1 MSLLTQ
7 YPLWL
12 AIFAVLLGVGYA
24 LFLYFRNDNVAFE
37 KRSRIIMASLRGVAM
52 ALLAFLLLAPMLKM
66 IRKQTDKPVII
77 FAIDNSESI
86 AAGKDAKWY
95 TSEYP
100 KQLRKILD
108 DLRKQYDV
116 DAYLVGDENVD
127 LSMSDNEDRKIDFSD
142 KSTNLS
148 ALFDDI
154 SLLYANRNVGAV
166 VMLSDGIYNSGSNPF
181 YAAQKTD
188 FPVYTVGLGSDEQ
201 ATDLFIADIVH
212 NKEVLKGNRAPVE
225 VKVQAGKLAGK
236 TAQLT
241 VSDDKGEVFSKTLQI
256 SGNQYFETVSFL
268 VDAGQTGLKKFKVD
282 LDELDGEVTHKNNHA
297 QFFIRVIE
305 SKDKVAIVYDA
316 PHPDV
321 AAIRSALELSD
332 NYDVVVKSVD
342 EFKDDPSGFGLI
354 VLHQLPSHKHPAS
367 ALLSQIRKSG
377 VSSLYVIGTQT
388 DLNAFNVLNTALQV
402 TQSKSMTNH
411 ATAAYNN
418 NFMLFSFSEEA
429 QQLLPT
435 LPPLQA
441 PFGTYKAAV
450 SANTF
455 MTQRISGVETK
466 YPLFL
471 FNDVNG
477 AKTGVISGTGLWSW
491 KVYDYVNTQNHDAFN
506 EIANKTAL
514 FLVAKNDKSPFRV
527 RHNAVF
533 AENAPVEFSAE
544 LHNESGEL
552 LNTPDVKLTIKGSG
566 DTTYDAQF
574 SKQNNAYYLNMG
586 ELPVGTYTWT
596 AKTQLG
602 TKSYEKSGS
611 FSVQEIFVETANLV
625 ANHDLL
631 RSIAQTSGGK
641 YFDRSEMEKVVK
653 EIKAND
659 NIKPVASYQKKYSM
673 LLNSPWYLAAI
684 VLLLG
689 IEWFLRKWHGGY

>member
-37 KRSRIIMASLRGVAM
+37 KRSRIVMASLRGLAM
-52 ALLAFLLLAPMLKM
+52 TLLAFLLLAPMLKM

-77 FAIDNSESI
+77 FSIDNSESVKS
-86 AAGKDAKWY
+86 GKDADFY
-95 TSEYP
+95 TAEYP
-100 KQLRKILD
+100 KQLKKIIDELAKD
-108 DLRKQYDV
+108 YDV
-116 DAYLVGDENVD
+116 DAYLVGDENKSAD
-127 LSMSDNEDRKIDFSD
+127 KTNAAPDFSD

-166 VMLSDGIYNSGSNPF
+166 VMLTDGIYNSGANPF
-181 YAAQKTD
+181 YAAQKTN

-201 ATDLFIADIVH
+201 ATDLLIADIVH

-225 VKVQAGKLAGK
+225 VKIQAGKLAGK
-236 TAQLT
+236 TAKLT
-241 VSDDKGEVFSKTLQI
+241 VSGDKGEVFSKTLQI

-268 VDAGQTGLKKFKVD
+268 VDAEQPGLKKFRVD

-297 QFFIRVIE
+297 QFIIRVIE
-305 SKDKVAIVYDA
+305 SKDKIAIVYDA

-321 AAIRSALELSD
+321 AAIRSALELSE
-332 NYDVVVKSVD
+332 NYDVVVKSVE
-342 EFKDDPSGFGLI
+342 EFKDNPSDFGLVI
-354 VLHQLPSHKHPAS
+354 LHQLPSSKHPAS
-367 ALLSQIRKSG
+367 SLLSQIRKSG
-377 VSSLYVIGTQT
+377 VSSLYIIGTQT
-388 DLNAFNVLNTALQV
+388 DLNAFNGLNTGLQI
-402 TQSKSMTNH
+402 TQSKNMTNN
-411 ATAAYNN
+411 ATAAYNS

-435 LPPLQA
+435 LPPLQS

-450 SANTF
+450 SANLF
-455 MTQRISGVETK
+455 MKQRISGVETN

-506 EIANKTAL
+506 EIVNKTAL
-514 FLVAKNDKSPFRV
+514 FLVAKNDRSPFRV

-544 LHNESGEL
+544 LYNESGEL
-552 LNTPDVKLTIKGSG
+552 LNTPDVKLTVKGSG

-602 TKSYEKSGS
+602 NKSYEKSGS

-631 RSIAQTSGGK
+631 RSIAQTSNGK

>member
-24 LFLYFRNDNVAFE
+24 LFLYFRNENVVFE
-37 KRSRIIMASLRGVAM
+37 KKSRIVMASLRGVAM
-52 ALLAFLLLAPMLKM
+52 TLVAFLLLAPMLKM
-66 IRKQTDKPVII
+66 IRKEIDKPVII
-77 FAIDNSESI
+77 LAIDNSESVKM
-86 AAGKDAKWY
+86 GKDSAY
-95 TSEYP
+95 YLSDYQ
-100 KQLRKILD
+100 KQVQQLANELGKHYEVTACL
-108 DLRKQYDV
+108 L
-116 DAYLVGDENVD
+116 GDENNYVD
-127 LSMSDNEDRKIDFSD
+127 YQEIKADFSD

-154 SLLYANRNVGAV
+154 NLLYANRNVGAV
-166 VMLSDGIYNSGSNPF
+166 VMLTDGIYNIGSNPY
-181 YAAQKTD
+181 YAAQKVD

-201 ATDLFIADIVH
+201 AKDLFIADIIH

-225 VKVQAGKLAGK
+225 VKIRAGKLSGK
-236 TAQLT
+236 SAKLT
-241 VSDDKGEVFSKTLQI
+241 VSDEKGEVFSRVLQI
-256 SGNQYFETVSFL
+256 SGNQFFETVSFL
-268 VDAGQTGLKKFKVD
+268 VDADKTGLLKYKID
-282 LDELDGEVTHKNNHA
+282 LDELDGEVTYKNNHA

-305 SKDKVAIVYDA
+305 SKDKIAIVYDA

-332 NYDVVVKSVD
+332 NYDVTVVPIQ
-342 EFKDDPSGFGLI
+342 EFKDKPSDYGLI
-354 VLHQLPSHKHPAS
+354 ILHQLPSKKNPAS
-367 ALLSQIRKSG
+367 SLLSQIRQSG
-377 VSSLYVIGTQT
+377 VSSLYIIGTQT
-388 DLNAFNVLNTALQV
+388 DLNAFNGLNTGLQI
-402 TQSKSMTNH
+402 TQSKNMTNN
-411 ATAAYNN
+411 ATAAYNS
-418 NFMLFSFSEEA
+418 NFMLFSFSEET
-429 QQLLPT
+429 QDLLPT
-435 LPPLQA
+435 LPPLQT

-450 SANTF
+450 SSNLF
-455 MTQRISGVETK
+455 MTQKISGVETK

-477 AKTGVISGTGLWSW
+477 AKIGVISGTGLWSW
-491 KVYDYVNTQNHDAFN
+491 KVYDFVNTQNHDAFN
-506 EIANKTAL
+506 EIVNKTAL

-544 LHNESGEL
+544 LYNESHEL
-552 LNTPDVKLTIKGSG
+552 VNTPDVKLTIKGSG

-586 ELPVGTYTWT
+586 ELPVGTYTWI

-602 TKSYEKSGS
+602 NKSYEKSGT

-625 ANHDLL
+625 ADFDLL
-631 RSIAQTSGGK
+631 KSIAKTTDGK
-641 YFDRSEMEKVVK
+641 FFARNEIENVAK

-659 NIKPVASYQKKYSM
+659 NIKPIASYHKKYSM

>member
-37 KRSRIIMASLRGVAM
+37 KRSRIVMASLRGLAM
-52 ALLAFLLLAPMLKM
+52 TLLAFLLLAPMLKM

-77 FAIDNSESI
+77 FSIDNSESI
-86 AAGKDAKWY
+86 KSGKDADFY
-95 TSEYP
+95 TAEYP
-100 KQLRKILD
+100 KQLQKIIDELAKD
-108 DLRKQYDV
+108 YDV
-116 DAYLVGDENVD
+116 DAYLVGDENKSAD
-127 LSMSDNEDRKIDFSD
+127 KTNAAPDFSD

-166 VMLSDGIYNSGSNPF
+166 VMLTDGIYNSGANPF
-181 YAAQKTD
+181 YAAQKTN

-201 ATDLFIADIVH
+201 ATDLLIADIVH

-225 VKVQAGKLAGK
+225 VKIQAGKLACK
-236 TAQLT
+236 TAKLT
-241 VSDDKGEVFSKTLQI
+241 VSGDKGEVFSKTLQI

-268 VDAGQTGLKKFKVD
+268 VDAEQPGLKKFRVD

-297 QFFIRVIE
+297 QFIIRVIE
-305 SKDKVAIVYDA
+305 SKDKIAIVYDA

-321 AAIRSALELSD
+321 AAIRSALELSE

-342 EFKDDPSGFGLI
+342 EFKDNPSDFGLVI
-354 VLHQLPSHKHPAS
+354 LHQLPSSKHPAS
-367 ALLSQIRKSG
+367 SLLSQIRKSG
-377 VSSLYVIGTQT
+377 VSSLYIIGTQT
-388 DLNAFNVLNTALQV
+388 DLNAFNGLNTGLQI
-402 TQSKSMTNH
+402 TQSKNMTNN
-411 ATAAYNN
+411 ATAAYNS

-435 LPPLQA
+435 LPPLQS

-450 SANTF
+450 SANLF
-455 MTQRISGVETK
+455 MKQRISGVETN

-506 EIANKTAL
+506 EIVNKTAL
-514 FLVAKNDKSPFRV
+514 FLVAKNDRSPFRV

-544 LHNESGEL
+544 LYNESGEL
-552 LNTPDVKLTIKGSG
+552 LNTPDVKLTVKGSG

-602 TKSYEKSGS
+602 NKSYEKSGS

-631 RSIAQTSGGK
+631 RSIAQTSNGK
-641 YFDRSEMEKVVK
+641 YFDRGEMEKVVK

>member
-7 YPLWL
+7 YPFWL
-12 AIFAVLLGVGYA
+12 AVFAVLLGVGYA
-24 LFLYFRNDNVAFE
+24 LFLYHKNENVVFE
-37 KRSRIIMASLRGVAM
+37 KRSRIVMASLRGVAM

-77 FAIDNSESI
+77 FSIDNSESI
-86 AAGKDAKWY
+86 ASGKDAAYY
-95 TSEYP
+95 TRDYP
-100 KQLRKILD
+100 RQLQKVVN
-108 DLRKQYDV
+108 DLAKQYDV
-116 DAYLVGDENVD
+116 DAYLVGDENKLV
-127 LSMSDNEDRKIDFSD
+127 DNENVGVDFSD

-154 SLLYANRNVGAV
+154 NLLYSSRNVGAV
-166 VMLSDGIYNSGSNPF
+166 VMLTDGIYNIGSNPY
-181 YAAQKTD
+181 YAAQKAN

-225 VKVQAGKLAGK
+225 VKVQAGKLSGK
-236 TAQLT
+236 TAKLT
-241 VSDDKGEVFSKTLQI
+241 VSDDHGEVFSKTLQI

-268 VDAGQTGLKKFKVD
+268 VDAEKPGLKRFKVD
-282 LDELDGEVTHKNNHA
+282 LDELDGEITHKNNHA

-305 SKDKVAIVYDA
+305 SKDKIAVVYEA

-332 NYDVVVKSVD
+332 NYDVTVASVE
-342 EFKDDPSGFGLI
+342 EFKANPADFGLI
-354 VLHQLPSHKHPAS
+354 VLHQLPSQKHPAS
-367 ALLSQIRKSG
+367 SLLSQIRQSG
-377 VSSLYVIGTQT
+377 VSALYIVGTQT
-388 DLNAFNVLNTALQV
+388 DLNAFNGLNTGLQI
-402 TQSKSMTNH
+402 TQSKNMTNN
-411 ATAAYNN
+411 ATASYNS

-435 LPPLQA
+435 LPPLQT
-441 PFGTYKAAV
+441 PFGTYKASV
-450 SANTF
+450 SSNLF
-455 MTQRISGVETK
+455 MTQKISGVETK

-477 AKTGVISGTGLWSW
+477 AKTGVVSGTGLWAW
-491 KVYDYVNTQNHDAFN
+491 KVYDYVNNQNHDAFN
-506 EIANKTAL
+506 EIVNKTAL

-552 LNTPDVKLTIKGSG
+552 LNTPDVKLTVKGSG
-566 DTTYDAQF
+566 DTAYDAQF

-602 TKSYEKSGS
+602 NKTYEKSGS

-625 ANHDLL
+625 ADFDMLK
-631 RSIAQTSGGK
+631 SVAQTTGGK
-641 YFDRSEMEKVVK
+641 FFTRNELEQVVK
-653 EIKAND
+653 EIKSNE

-673 LLNSPWYLAAI
+673 LLNSPWYLALI

-689 IEWFLRKWHGGY
+689 IEWFLRKWHGGM

>member
-37 KRSRIIMASLRGVAM
+37 KRSRIVMASLRGLAM
-52 ALLAFLLLAPMLKM
+52 TLLAFLLLAPMLKM

-77 FAIDNSESI
+77 FSIDNSESVKS
-86 AAGKDAKWY
+86 GKDADFY
-95 TSEYP
+95 TAEYP
-100 KQLRKILD
+100 KQLQKIIDELAKD
-108 DLRKQYDV
+108 YDV
-116 DAYLVGDENVD
+116 DAYLVGDENKSAD
-127 LSMSDNEDRKIDFSD
+127 KTNAAPDFSD

-166 VMLSDGIYNSGSNPF
+166 VMLTDGIYNSGANPF
-181 YAAQKTD
+181 YAAQKTN

-201 ATDLFIADIVH
+201 ATDLLIADIVH

-225 VKVQAGKLAGK
+225 VKIQAGKLAGK
-236 TAQLT
+236 TAKLT
-241 VSDDKGEVFSKTLQI
+241 VSGDKGEVFSKTLQI

-268 VDAGQTGLKKFKVD
+268 VDAEQPGLKKFRVD

-297 QFFIRVIE
+297 QFIIRVIE
-305 SKDKVAIVYDA
+305 SKDKIAIVYDA

-321 AAIRSALELSD
+321 AAIRSALELSE

-342 EFKDDPSGFGLI
+342 EFKDNPSDFGLVI
-354 VLHQLPSHKHPAS
+354 LHQLPSSKHPAS
-367 ALLSQIRKSG
+367 SLLSQIRKSG
-377 VSSLYVIGTQT
+377 VSSLYIIGTQT
-388 DLNAFNVLNTALQV
+388 DLNAFNGLNTGLQI
-402 TQSKSMTNH
+402 TQSKNMTNN
-411 ATAAYNN
+411 ATAAYNS

-435 LPPLQA
+435 LPPLQS

-450 SANTF
+450 SANLF
-455 MTQRISGVETK
+455 MKQRISGVETN

-506 EIANKTAL
+506 EIVNKTAL
-514 FLVAKNDKSPFRV
+514 FLVAKNDRSPFRV

-544 LHNESGEL
+544 LYNESGEL
-552 LNTPDVKLTIKGSG
+552 LNTPDVKLTVKGSG

-602 TKSYEKSGS
+602 NKSYEKSGS

-631 RSIAQTSGGK
+631 RSIAQTSNGK

>member
-24 LFLYFRNDNVAFE
+24 LFLYYRNDNVVFE
-37 KRSRIIMASLRGVAM
+37 KRSRIVMASLRGVAM
-52 ALLAFLLLAPMLKM
+52 TLVAFLLLAPMLKM
-66 IRKQTDKPVII
+66 IRKEIDKPVII
-77 FAIDNSESI
+77 LAIDNSESVKM
-86 AAGKDAKWY
+86 GKDSAFY
-95 TSEYP
+95 MSDYQ
-100 KQLRKILD
+100 KQVQQLANELGKH
-108 DLRKQYDV
+108 YDV
-116 DAYLVGDENVD
+116 TACLMGDEDAYVD
-127 LSMSDNEDRKIDFSD
+127 NQEIKMDFSE

-154 SLLYANRNVGAV
+154 NLLYSNRNVGAV
-166 VMLSDGIYNSGSNPF
+166 VMLTDGIYNIGSNPF
-181 YAAQKTD
+181 YAAQKVD
-188 FPVYTVGLGSDEQ
+188 FPIYTVGLGSDEQ
-201 ATDLFIADIVH
+201 AKDLFIADIIH

-225 VKVQAGKLAGK
+225 VKVRAGKLAGK
-236 TAQLT
+236 SAKLT
-241 VSDDKGEVFSKTLQI
+241 VSDENGEVFSRVLQI
-256 SGNQYFETVSFL
+256 SGNQYFETVPFL
-268 VDAGQTGLKKFKVD
+268 VDASKTGLLKFKID

-305 SKDKVAIVYDA
+305 SKDKIAIVYDA

-321 AAIRSALELSD
+321 AAIRSALEFSD
-332 NYDVVVKSVD
+332 NYDVTVVPIQ
-342 EFKDDPSGFGLI
+342 EFKDKPSEYGLI
-354 VLHQLPSHKHPAS
+354 ILHQLPSKKNPAS
-367 ALLSQIRKSG
+367 SVLSQIRQSG
-377 VSSLYVIGTQT
+377 VSSLYIIGTQT
-388 DLNAFNVLNTALQV
+388 DLNAFNGLNTGLQI
-402 TQSKSMTNH
+402 TQSKNMTNN
-411 ATAAYNN
+411 ATAAYNS
-418 NFMLFSFSEEA
+418 NFMLFSFSEET
-429 QQLLPT
+429 QDLLPT
-435 LPPLQA
+435 LPPLQT

-450 SANTF
+450 SSNLF
-455 MTQRISGVETK
+455 MTQKISGVETK

-477 AKTGVISGTGLWSW
+477 AKIGVISGTGLWSW
-491 KVYDYVNTQNHDAFN
+491 KVYDFVNTQNHDAFN
-506 EIANKTAL
+506 EIVNKTAL

-544 LHNESGEL
+544 LYNESHEL
-552 LNTPDVKLTIKGSG
+552 VNTPDVKLTIKGSG

-602 TKSYEKSGS
+602 NKSYEKSGT

-625 ANHDLL
+625 ADFDLL
-631 RSIAQTSGGK
+631 KSIAKTTDGK
-641 YFDRSEMEKVVK
+641 FFSRNEIENVAK

-659 NIKPVASYQKKYSM
+659 NIKPIASYKKKYAM
-673 LLNSPWYLAAI
+673 LLTSPWYLAAI

>member
-24 LFLYFRNDNVAFE
+24 LFLYYRNENVVFE
-37 KRSRIIMASLRGVAM
+37 KRSRIVMASLRGVAM
-52 ALLAFLLLAPMLKM
+52 TLVAFLLLAPMLKM
-66 IRKQTDKPVII
+66 IRKEIDKPVII
-77 FAIDNSESI
+77 LAIDNSESVKM
-86 AAGKDAKWY
+86 GKDSAY
-95 TSEYP
+95 YLSDYQ
-100 KQLRKILD
+100 KQVQQLANELGKHYEVTACL
-108 DLRKQYDV
+108 L
-116 DAYLVGDENVD
+116 GDENNYVD
-127 LSMSDNEDRKIDFSD
+127 YQEIKADFSD

-154 SLLYANRNVGAV
+154 NLLYANRNVGAV
-166 VMLSDGIYNSGSNPF
+166 VMLTDGIYNIGSNPY
-181 YAAQKTD
+181 YAAQKVD

-201 ATDLFIADIVH
+201 AKDLFIADIIH

-225 VKVQAGKLAGK
+225 VKIRAGKLSGK
-236 TAQLT
+236 SAKLT
-241 VSDDKGEVFSKTLQI
+241 VSDEKGEVFSRVLQI
-256 SGNQYFETVSFL
+256 SGNQFFETVSFL
-268 VDAGQTGLKKFKVD
+268 VDADKTGLLKYKID
-282 LDELDGEVTHKNNHA
+282 LDELDGEVTYKNNHA

-305 SKDKVAIVYDA
+305 SKDKIAIVYDA

-332 NYDVVVKSVD
+332 NYDVTVVPIQ
-342 EFKDDPSGFGLI
+342 EFKDKPSDYGLI
-354 VLHQLPSHKHPAS
+354 ILHQLPSKKNPAS
-367 ALLSQIRKSG
+367 SLLSQIRQSG
-377 VSSLYVIGTQT
+377 VSSLYIIGTQT
-388 DLNAFNVLNTALQV
+388 DLNAFNGLNTGLQI
-402 TQSKSMTNH
+402 TQSKNMTNN
-411 ATAAYNN
+411 ATAAYNS
-418 NFMLFSFSEEA
+418 NFMLFSFSEET
-429 QQLLPT
+429 QDLLPT
-435 LPPLQA
+435 LPPLQT

-450 SANTF
+450 SSNLF
-455 MTQRISGVETK
+455 MTQKISGVETK

-477 AKTGVISGTGLWSW
+477 AKIGVISGTGLWSW
-491 KVYDYVNTQNHDAFN
+491 KVYDFVNTQNHDAFN
-506 EIANKTAL
+506 EIVNKTAL

-544 LHNESGEL
+544 LYNESHEL
-552 LNTPDVKLTIKGSG
+552 VNTPDVKLTIKGSG

-602 TKSYEKSGS
+602 NKSYEKSGT

-625 ANHDLL
+625 ADFDLL
-631 RSIAQTSGGK
+631 KSIAKTTDGK
-641 YFDRSEMEKVVK
+641 FFARNEIENVAK

-659 NIKPVASYQKKYSM
+659 NIKPIASYHKKYTM
-673 LLNSPWYLAAI
+673 LLNSPWYLVAI

>member
-37 KRSRIIMASLRGVAM
+37 KRSRIVMASLRGLAM
-52 ALLAFLLLAPMLKM
+52 TLLAFLLLAPMLKM

-77 FAIDNSESI
+77 FSIDNSESVKS
-86 AAGKDAKWY
+86 GKDADFY
-95 TSEYP
+95 TAEYP
-100 KQLRKILD
+100 KQLQKIIDELAKD
-108 DLRKQYDV
+108 YDV
-116 DAYLVGDENVD
+116 DAYLVGDENKSAD
-127 LSMSDNEDRKIDFSD
+127 KTNAAPDFSD

-166 VMLSDGIYNSGSNPF
+166 VMLTDGIYNSGANPY
-181 YAAQKTD
+181 YAAQKTN

-201 ATDLFIADIVH
+201 ATDLLIADIVH

-225 VKVQAGKLAGK
+225 VKIQAGKLAGK
-236 TAQLT
+236 TAKLT
-241 VSDDKGEVFSKTLQI
+241 VSGNKGEVFSKTLQI

-268 VDAGQTGLKKFKVD
+268 VDAEQPGLKKFRVD

-297 QFFIRVIE
+297 QFIIRVIE
-305 SKDKVAIVYDA
+305 SKDKIAIVYDA

-321 AAIRSALELSD
+321 AAIRSALELSE

-342 EFKDDPSGFGLI
+342 EFKDNPSDFGLVI
-354 VLHQLPSHKHPAS
+354 LHQLPSSKHPAS
-367 ALLSQIRKSG
+367 SLLSQIRKSG
-377 VSSLYVIGTQT
+377 VSSLYIIGTQT
-388 DLNAFNVLNTALQV
+388 DLNAFNGLNTGLQI
-402 TQSKSMTNH
+402 TQSKNMTNN
-411 ATAAYNN
+411 ATAAYNS

-435 LPPLQA
+435 LPPLQS

-450 SANTF
+450 SANLF
-455 MTQRISGVETK
+455 MKQRISGVETN

-506 EIANKTAL
+506 EIVNKTAL
-514 FLVAKNDKSPFRV
+514 FLVAKNDRSPFRV

-544 LHNESGEL
+544 LYNESGEL
-552 LNTPDVKLTIKGSG
+552 LNTPDVKLTVKGSG

-602 TKSYEKSGS
+602 NKSYEKSGS

-631 RSIAQTSGGK
+631 RSIAQTSNGK
-641 YFDRSEMEKVVK
+641 YFDRGEMEKVVK

>member
-24 LFLYFRNDNVAFE
+24 LFLYYRNENVVFE
-37 KRSRIIMASLRGVAM
+37 KRSRIVMASLRGVAM
-52 ALLAFLLLAPMLKM
+52 TLVAFLLLAPMLKM
-66 IRKQTDKPVII
+66 IRKEIDKPVII
-77 FAIDNSESI
+77 LAIDNSESVKM
-86 AAGKDAKWY
+86 GKDSAY
-95 TSEYP
+95 YLSDYQ
-100 KQLRKILD
+100 KQVQQLANELGKHYEVTACL
-108 DLRKQYDV
+108 L
-116 DAYLVGDENVD
+116 GDENNYVD
-127 LSMSDNEDRKIDFSD
+127 YQEIKADFSD

-154 SLLYANRNVGAV
+154 NLLYANRNVGAV
-166 VMLSDGIYNSGSNPF
+166 VMLTDGIYNIGSNPY
-181 YAAQKTD
+181 YAAQKVD

-201 ATDLFIADIVH
+201 AKDLFIADIIH

-225 VKVQAGKLAGK
+225 VKIRAGKLSGK
-236 TAQLT
+236 SAKLT
-241 VSDDKGEVFSKTLQI
+241 VSDEKGEVFSRVLQI
-256 SGNQYFETVSFL
+256 SGNQFFETVSFL
-268 VDAGQTGLKKFKVD
+268 VDADKTGLLKYKID
-282 LDELDGEVTHKNNHA
+282 LDELDGEVTYKNNHA

-305 SKDKVAIVYDA
+305 SKDKIAIVYDA

-332 NYDVVVKSVD
+332 NYDVTVVPIQ
-342 EFKDDPSGFGLI
+342 EFKDKPSDYGLI
-354 VLHQLPSHKHPAS
+354 ILHQLPSKKNPAS
-367 ALLSQIRKSG
+367 SLLSQIRQSG
-377 VSSLYVIGTQT
+377 VSSLYIIGTQT
-388 DLNAFNVLNTALQV
+388 DLNAFNGLNTGLQI
-402 TQSKSMTNH
+402 TQSKNMTNN
-411 ATAAYNN
+411 ATAAYNS
-418 NFMLFSFSEEA
+418 NFMLFSFSEET
-429 QQLLPT
+429 QDLLPT
-435 LPPLQA
+435 LPPLQT

-450 SANTF
+450 SSNLF
-455 MTQRISGVETK
+455 MTQKISGVETK

-477 AKTGVISGTGLWSW
+477 AKIGVISGTGLWSW
-491 KVYDYVNTQNHDAFN
+491 KVYDFVNTQNHDAFN
-506 EIANKTAL
+506 EIVNKTAL

-544 LHNESGEL
+544 LYNESHEL
-552 LNTPDVKLTIKGSG
+552 VNTPDVKLTIKGSG

-602 TKSYEKSGS
+602 NKSYEKSGT

-625 ANHDLL
+625 ADFDLL
-631 RSIAQTSGGK
+631 KSIAKTTDGK
-641 YFDRSEMEKVVK
+641 FFARNEIENVAK

-659 NIKPVASYQKKYSM
+659 NIKPIASYHKKYSM

>member
-37 KRSRIIMASLRGVAM
+37 KRSRIVMASLRGLAM
-52 ALLAFLLLAPMLKM
+52 TLLAFLLLAPMLKM

-77 FAIDNSESI
+77 FSIDNSESVKS
-86 AAGKDAKWY
+86 GKDAAFY
-95 TSEYP
+95 TDEYP
-100 KQLRKILD
+100 KQLQKIIDELAKD
-108 DLRKQYDV
+108 YDV
-116 DAYLVGDENVD
+116 DAYLVGDENKSAD
-127 LSMSDNEDRKIDFSD
+127 KTNAAPDFSD

-166 VMLSDGIYNSGSNPF
+166 VMLTDGIYNSGANPF
-181 YAAQKTD
+181 YAAQKTN

-201 ATDLFIADIVH
+201 ATDLLIADIVH

-225 VKVQAGKLAGK
+225 VKIQAGKLAGK
-236 TAQLT
+236 TAKLT
-241 VSDDKGEVFSKTLQI
+241 VSGDKGEVFSKTLQI

-268 VDAGQTGLKKFKVD
+268 VDAEQPGLKKFRVD

-297 QFFIRVIE
+297 QFIIRVIE
-305 SKDKVAIVYDA
+305 SKDKIAIVYDA

-321 AAIRSALELSD
+321 AAIRSALELSE

-342 EFKDDPSGFGLI
+342 EFKDNPSDFGLVI
-354 VLHQLPSHKHPAS
+354 LHQLPSSKHPAS
-367 ALLSQIRKSG
+367 SLLSQIRKSG
-377 VSSLYVIGTQT
+377 VSSLYIIGTQT
-388 DLNAFNVLNTALQV
+388 DLNAFNGLNTGLQI
-402 TQSKSMTNH
+402 TQSKNMTNN
-411 ATAAYNN
+411 ATAAYNS

-435 LPPLQA
+435 LPPLQS

-450 SANTF
+450 SANLF
-455 MTQRISGVETK
+455 MKQRISGVETN

-506 EIANKTAL
+506 EIVNKTAL
-514 FLVAKNDKSPFRV
+514 FLVAKNDRSPFRV

-544 LHNESGEL
+544 LYNESGEL

-602 TKSYEKSGS
+602 NKSYEKSGS

-631 RSIAQTSGGK
+631 RSIAQTSNGK

>member
-24 LFLYFRNDNVAFE
+24 LFLYYRNDNVVFE
-37 KRSRIIMASLRGVAM
+37 KRSRIAMASLRGVAM

-66 IRKQTDKPVII
+66 TRKQTDKPVII
-77 FAIDNSESI
+77 FSIDNSESI
-86 AAGKDAKWY
+86 KSGKDASYY
-95 TSEYP
+95 TGDYP
-100 KQLRKILD
+100 KQLQKVIDELG
-108 DLRKQYDV
+108 KQYDV
-116 DAYLVGDENVD
+116 DAYLVGDENKLVD
-127 LSMSDNEDRKIDFSD
+127 KEHVNVDFSD

-148 ALFDDI
+148 SLFDDI

-166 VMLSDGIYNSGSNPF
+166 VMLSDGIYNIGSNPY
-181 YAAQKTD
+181 YAAQKTN
-188 FPVYTVGLGSDEQ
+188 FPVYTVALGSDEQ

-236 TAQLT
+236 TAKIT
-241 VSDDKGEVFSKTLQI
+241 VSDDRGEVLSKTLQI

-268 VDAGQTGLKKFKVD
+268 VDAEQPGLKKFKVD
-282 LDELDGEVTHKNNHA
+282 LDELDGEITYKNNHA

-305 SKDKVAIVYDA
+305 SKDKIAIVYDA

-342 EFKDDPSGFGLI
+342 EFKENPSEFGLV

-367 ALLSQIRKSG
+367 SLISQIRQSG
-377 VSSLYVIGTQT
+377 VSSLFVIGTQT
-388 DLNAFNVLNTALQV
+388 DLNAFNGLNTGLQI
-402 TQSKSMTNH
+402 TQSKNMTNN
-411 ATAAYNN
+411 ATPAFNS

-429 QQLLPT
+429 QQLLSA
-435 LPPLQA
+435 LPPLQS
-441 PFGTYKAAV
+441 PFGTYKASV
-450 SANTF
+450 SSNTF

-466 YPLFL
+466 YPLIL

-477 AKTGVISGTGLWSW
+477 AKTGVISGTGIWSW

-506 EIANKTAL
+506 EIVNKTAL

-544 LHNESGEL
+544 LYNESHEL
-552 LNTPDVKLTIKGSG
+552 VNTPDVKLTIKGSG

-602 TKSYEKSGS
+602 NKGYEKSGT

-625 ANHDLL
+625 ADFDLL
-631 RSIAQTSGGK
+631 KSIAQTSGGK
-641 YFDRSEMEKVVK
+641 FFNRNELEKVVK

-689 IEWFLRKWHGGY
+689 LEWFLRKWHGGY

>member
-37 KRSRIIMASLRGVAM
+37 KRSRIVMASLRGLAM
-52 ALLAFLLLAPMLKM
+52 TLLAFLLLAPMLKM

-77 FAIDNSESI
+77 FSIDNSESI
-86 AAGKDAKWY
+86 KSGKDADFY
-95 TSEYP
+95 TAEYP
-100 KQLRKILD
+100 KQLQKIIDELAKD
-108 DLRKQYDV
+108 YDV
-116 DAYLVGDENVD
+116 DAYLVGDENKSAD
-127 LSMSDNEDRKIDFSD
+127 KTNAAPDFSD

-166 VMLSDGIYNSGSNPF
+166 VMLTDGIYNSGANPY
-181 YAAQKTD
+181 YAAQKTN

-201 ATDLFIADIVH
+201 ATDLLIADIVH

-225 VKVQAGKLAGK
+225 VKIQAGKLAGK
-236 TAQLT
+236 TAKLT
-241 VSDDKGEVFSKTLQI
+241 VSGDKGEVFSKTLQI

-268 VDAGQTGLKKFKVD
+268 VDAEQPGLKKFRVD

-297 QFFIRVIE
+297 QFIIRVIE
-305 SKDKVAIVYDA
+305 SKDKIAIVYDA

-321 AAIRSALELSD
+321 AAIRSALELSE

-342 EFKDDPSGFGLI
+342 EFKDNPSDFGLVI
-354 VLHQLPSHKHPAS
+354 LHQLPSSKHPAS
-367 ALLSQIRKSG
+367 SLLSQIRKSG
-377 VSSLYVIGTQT
+377 VSSLYIIGTQT
-388 DLNAFNVLNTALQV
+388 DLNAFNGLNTGLQI
-402 TQSKSMTNH
+402 TQSKNMTNN
-411 ATAAYNN
+411 ATAAYNS

-435 LPPLQA
+435 LPPLQS

-450 SANTF
+450 SANLF
-455 MTQRISGVETK
+455 MKQRISGVETN

-506 EIANKTAL
+506 EIVNKTAL
-514 FLVAKNDKSPFRV
+514 FLVAKNDRSPFRV

-544 LHNESGEL
+544 LYNESGEL
-552 LNTPDVKLTIKGSG
+552 LNTPDVKLTVKGSG

-602 TKSYEKSGS
+602 NKSYEKSGS

-631 RSIAQTSGGK
+631 RSIAQTSNGK

-659 NIKPVASYQKKYSM
+659 NIKPVASYHKKYSM

>member
-12 AIFAVLLGVGYA
+12 AIFAILLGVGYA
-24 LFLYFRNDNVAFE
+24 LFLYYKNENVVFE
-37 KRSRIIMASLRGVAM
+37 KRSRIVMASLRGVAM

-77 FAIDNSESI
+77 FSIDNSESI
-86 AAGKDAKWY
+86 KSGKEGAYY

-100 KQLRKILD
+100 KQLQKVISELS
-108 DLRKQYDV
+108 KQYDV
-116 DAYLVGDENVD
+116 DAYLVGDENQLVD
-127 LSMSDNEDRKIDFSD
+127 NGSVNVDFSE

-148 ALFDDI
+148 SLFDDI
-154 SLLYANRNVGAV
+154 NLLYANRNVGAV
-166 VMLSDGIYNSGSNPF
+166 VMLSDGIYNIGSNPY
-181 YAAQKTD
+181 YAAQKVS
-188 FPVYTVGLGSDEQ
+188 FPVYTVALGSDEQ

-225 VKVQAGKLAGK
+225 VKIQAGKLAGK
-236 TAQLT
+236 TAKLT
-241 VSDDKGEVFSKTLQI
+241 ISDDKGEVFSKTLQI

-268 VDAGQTGLKKFKVD
+268 VDATQPGLKKFRVD
-282 LDELDGEVTHKNNHA
+282 LDELDGEITHKNNHA

-305 SKDKVAIVYDA
+305 SKDKIAIVYDA

-342 EFKDDPSGFGLI
+342 EFKENPSEFGLVI
-354 VLHQLPSHKHPAS
+354 LHQLPSHKHPAS
-367 ALLSQIRKSG
+367 GLLSQIRQSG
-377 VSSLYVIGTQT
+377 VSSLFVLGTQT
-388 DLNAFNVLNTALQV
+388 DLNAFNGLNTGLQV
-402 TQSKSMTNH
+402 TQNKNMTNN
-411 ATAAYNN
+411 ATPAYNS

-429 QQLLPT
+429 QQLLPM
-435 LPPLQA
+435 LPPLQS

-450 SANTF
+450 SSNTF
-455 MTQRISGVETK
+455 MSQRISGVETK

-477 AKTGVISGTGLWSW
+477 AKTGVISGTGIWSW

-506 EIANKTAL
+506 EIVNKTAL

-544 LHNESGEL
+544 LYNESHEL
-552 LNTPDVKLTIKGSG
+552 VNTPDVKLTIKGSG

-602 TKSYEKSGS
+602 NKSYEKSGT

-625 ANHDLL
+625 ADFDLL
-631 RSIAQTSGGK
+631 KSIAQTSGGK
-641 YFDRSEMEKVVK
+641 FFNRNELEKIVK

-673 LLNSPWYLAAI
+673 LLNSPWYLVAI

>member
-24 LFLYFRNDNVAFE
+24 LFLYYRNENVVFE
-37 KRSRIIMASLRGVAM
+37 KRSRIVMVSLRGVAM
-52 ALLAFLLLAPMLKM
+52 TLVAFLLLAPMLKM
-66 IRKQTDKPVII
+66 IRKEIDKPVII
-77 FAIDNSESI
+77 LAIDNSESVKM
-86 AAGKDAKWY
+86 GKDSAY
-95 TSEYP
+95 YLSDYQ
-100 KQLRKILD
+100 KQVQQLANELGKHYEVTACL
-108 DLRKQYDV
+108 L
-116 DAYLVGDENVD
+116 GDENNYVD
-127 LSMSDNEDRKIDFSD
+127 YQEIKADFSD

-154 SLLYANRNVGAV
+154 NLLYANRNVGAV
-166 VMLSDGIYNSGSNPF
+166 VMLTDGIYNIGSNPY
-181 YAAQKTD
+181 YAAQKVD

-201 ATDLFIADIVH
+201 AKDLFIADIIH

-225 VKVQAGKLAGK
+225 VKIRAGKLSGK
-236 TAQLT
+236 SAKLT
-241 VSDDKGEVFSKTLQI
+241 VSDEKGEVFSRVLQI
-256 SGNQYFETVSFL
+256 SGNQFFETVSFL
-268 VDAGQTGLKKFKVD
+268 VDADKTGLLKYKID
-282 LDELDGEVTHKNNHA
+282 LDELDGEVTYKNNHA

-305 SKDKVAIVYDA
+305 SKDKIAIVYDA

-332 NYDVVVKSVD
+332 NYDVTVVPIQ
-342 EFKDDPSGFGLI
+342 EFKDKPSDYGLI
-354 VLHQLPSHKHPAS
+354 ILHQLPSKKNPAS
-367 ALLSQIRKSG
+367 SLLSQIRQSG
-377 VSSLYVIGTQT
+377 VSSLYIIGTQT
-388 DLNAFNVLNTALQV
+388 DLNAFNGLNTGLQI
-402 TQSKSMTNH
+402 TQSKNMTNN
-411 ATAAYNN
+411 ATAAYNS
-418 NFMLFSFSEEA
+418 NFMLFSFSEET
-429 QQLLPT
+429 QDLLPT
-435 LPPLQA
+435 LPPLQT

-450 SANTF
+450 SSNLF
-455 MTQRISGVETK
+455 MTQKISGVETK

-477 AKTGVISGTGLWSW
+477 AKIGVISGTGLWSW
-491 KVYDYVNTQNHDAFN
+491 KVYDFVNTQNHDAFN
-506 EIANKTAL
+506 EIVNKTAL

-544 LHNESGEL
+544 LYNESHEL
-552 LNTPDVKLTIKGSG
+552 VNTPDVKLTIKGSG

-602 TKSYEKSGS
+602 NKSYEKSGT

-625 ANHDLL
+625 ADFDLL
-631 RSIAQTSGGK
+631 KSIAKTTDGK
-641 YFDRSEMEKVVK
+641 FFARNEIENVAK

-659 NIKPVASYQKKYSM
+659 NIKPIASYHKKYSM

>member
-37 KRSRIIMASLRGVAM
+37 KRPRIVMATLRGLAM
-52 ALLAFLLLAPMLKM
+52 SLLAFLLLAPMLKM
-66 IRKQTDKPVII
+66 IRKHTDKPVII
-77 FAIDNSESI
+77 FSIDNSESI
-86 AAGKDAKWY
+86 AAGKDADYY
-95 TSEYP
+95 TTEYP
-100 KQLRKILD
+100 KQLQKTISELA
-108 DLRKQYDV
+108 KQYDV
-116 DAYLVGDENVD
+116 DAYLVGDENQLMDKENV
-127 LSMSDNEDRKIDFSD
+127 KPDFSN

-154 SLLYANRNVGAV
+154 SLLYANRNVGAM
-166 VMLSDGIYNSGSNPF
+166 VMLSDGIYNSGANPY
-181 YAAQKTD
+181 YAAQKAG
-188 FPVYTVGLGSDEQ
+188 FPVYTVALGSDEQ
-201 ATDLFIADIVH
+201 ATDLFIADVVH

-236 TAQLT
+236 SAKLT
-241 VSDDKGEVFSKTLQI
+241 VSDDQGEVLSRTLQI
-256 SGNQYFETVSFL
+256 SGNQYFETISFL
-268 VDAGQTGLKKFKVD
+268 VDAEKTGLKRFKVD
-282 LDELDGEVTHKNNHA
+282 LEELDGEVTHKNNHA
-297 QFFIRVIE
+297 QFYIRVIE
-305 SKDKVAIVYDA
+305 SKDKIAIVYDA

-321 AAIRSALELSD
+321 AAIRSALELSE
-332 NYDVVVKSVD
+332 NYDITVASVE
-342 EFKDDPSGFGLI
+342 EFKDNPSDFGLVI
-354 VLHQLPSHKHPAS
+354 LHQLPSHKHPAS
-367 ALLSQIRKSG
+367 SLLSQIRQSG
-377 VSSLYVIGTQT
+377 VSALYIVGTQT
-388 DLNAFNVLNTALQV
+388 DLNAFNGLNTGLQI
-402 TQSKSMTNH
+402 TQNKNMTNN

-435 LPPLQA
+435 LPPLQS

-450 SANTF
+450 SANLF
-455 MTQRISGVETK
+455 MTQKISGVETK
-466 YPLFL
+466 YPLFM

-491 KVYDYVNTQNHDAFN
+491 KVYNYVNSQNHDAFN
-506 EIANKTAL
+506 EIISKTAL

-544 LHNESGEL
+544 LYNESHEL
-552 LNTPDVKLTIKGSG
+552 VNTPDVKLTIKGSG

-602 TKSYEKSGS
+602 NKSFEKSGS

-631 RSIAQTSGGK
+631 RSVSQASGGK
-641 YFDRSEMEKVVK
+641 FFDRSEIEKVVK

-673 LLNSPWYLAAI
+673 LLNSPWYLAVI

>member
-7 YPLWL
+7 YPFWL

-24 LFLYFRNDNVAFE
+24 LFLYYKNENIVFE
-37 KRSRIIMASLRGVAM
+37 KRSRIVMASLRGVAM
-52 ALLAFLLLAPMLKM
+52 ALIAFLLLAPMLKM
-66 IRKQTDKPVII
+66 IRKQVDKPVII
-77 FAIDNSESI
+77 FSIDNSESI
-86 AAGKDAKWY
+86 QSGKDASCY

-100 KQLRKILD
+100 KQLQKLIN
-108 DLRKQYDV
+108 DLGKQYDV
-116 DAYLVGDENVD
+116 DAYLVGDDN
-127 LSMSDNEDRKIDFSD
+127 LLIDNEKVSVDFSD

-148 ALFDDI
+148 SLFDEI
-154 SLLYANRNVGAV
+154 SLLYSNRNVGAM
-166 VMLSDGIYNSGSNPF
+166 VMLSDGIYNIGSNPY
-181 YAAQKTD
+181 YAAQKVN

-201 ATDLFIADIVH
+201 AKDLYIANIVH

-225 VKVQAGKLAGK
+225 VKVQAGKLSGK
-236 TAQLT
+236 SAKLT
-241 VSDDKGEVFSKTLQI
+241 VSDDKGEVFSRVLQI

-268 VDAGQTGLKKFKVD
+268 VDADKPGLLKYRVD
-282 LDELDGEVTHKNNHA
+282 LDELDGEVTYKNNHA

-305 SKDKVAIVYDA
+305 SKDKIAIVYDA

-332 NYDVVVKSVD
+332 NYDVTVVPIQ
-342 EFKDDPSGFGLI
+342 EFKDKPSDYGLI
-354 VLHQLPSHKHPAS
+354 ILHQLPSKKNPAS
-367 ALLSQIRKSG
+367 SLLSQIRQSG
-377 VSSLYVIGTQT
+377 VSSLYIVGTQT
-388 DLNAFNVLNTALQV
+388 DLNAFNGLNTGLQI
-402 TQSKSMTNH
+402 TQSKNMTNN
-411 ATAAYNN
+411 ATAAYNS
-418 NFMLFSFSEEA
+418 NFMLFSFSEET

-435 LPPLQA
+435 LPPLQT

-450 SANTF
+450 SSNLF

-491 KVYDYVNTQNHDAFN
+491 KVYDYVNNQNHDAFN
-506 EIANKTAL
+506 EIVNKTAL

-527 RHNAVF
+527 PHNAVF

-544 LHNESGEL
+544 LYNESHEL
-552 LNTPDVKLTIKGSG
+552 VNTPDVKLTIKGSG

-602 TKSYEKSGS
+602 NKSYEKSGT

-625 ANHDLL
+625 ADFDLL
-631 RSIAQTSGGK
+631 KSIAQTSGGK
-641 YFDRSEMEKVVK
+641 FFARNEMEKVVK
-653 EIKAND
+653 EIKDNE
-659 NIKPVASYQKKYSM
+659 NIKPIASYNKKYSM
-673 LLNSPWYLAAI
+673 LLNSPWYFVAI

>member
-24 LFLYFRNDNVAFE
+24 LFLYYRNDNVAFE
-37 KRSRIIMASLRGVAM
+37 KRSRIVMASLRGVAM
-52 ALLAFLLLAPMLKM
+52 TLLAFLLLAPMLKM

-77 FAIDNSESI
+77 FSIDNSESI
-86 AAGKDAKWY
+86 AAGKDAGYY
-95 TSEYP
+95 TSDYP
-100 KQLRKILD
+100 KQLQKVINELA
-108 DLRKQYDV
+108 KQYDV
-116 DAYLVGDENVD
+116 DAYLVGDENQ
-127 LSMSDNEDRKIDFSD
+127 LTDNKNVTPDFSD

-166 VMLSDGIYNSGSNPF
+166 VMLSDGIYNIGSNPY
-181 YAAQKTD
+181 YAAQKVG

-201 ATDLFIADIVH
+201 ATDLLIADIIH

-236 TAQLT
+236 TAKLT
-241 VSDDKGEVFSKTLQI
+241 VSDEKGEIFSKTLQI

-268 VDAGQTGLKKFKVD
+268 VDAQQTGLKKLKVD
-282 LDELDGEVTHKNNHA
+282 LEELDGEVTYKNNHA

-354 VLHQLPSHKHPAS
+354 VLHQLPSQKHPAS

-377 VSSLYVIGTQT
+377 VSSLYIIGTQT
-388 DLNAFNVLNTALQV
+388 DLNAFNGLNTGLQI
-402 TQSKSMTNH
+402 TQSKNMTNN
-411 ATAAYNN
+411 ATAAFNS

-435 LPPLQA
+435 LPPLQS
-441 PFGTYKAAV
+441 PFGSYKASV

-466 YPLFL
+466 YPLIL

-506 EIANKTAL
+506 EIVNKTAL
-514 FLVAKNDKSPFRV
+514 FLVAKNDRSPFRV

-586 ELPVGTYTWT
+586 ELPVGTYWT

-602 TKSYEKSGS
+602 NKNYEKSGS

-625 ANHDLL
+625 ADFDLL
-631 RSIAQTSGGK
+631 KSVAQTSGGK
-641 YFDRSEMEKVVK
+641 FFARNELENVVK

-689 IEWFLRKWHGGY
+689 IEWFLRKWHGGF

>member
-12 AIFAVLLGVGYA
+12 AIFAVLLGIGYA

-37 KRSRIIMASLRGVAM
+37 KRSRIVMASLRGLAM

-66 IRKQTDKPVII
+66 IRKQTNKPVLI

-86 AAGKDAKWY
+86 QSGKDATYY
-95 TSEYP
+95 TTDYP
-100 KQLRKILD
+100 KQLQKVVS
-108 DLRKQYDV
+108 DLAKQYDV
-116 DAYLVGDENVD
+116 DAYLVGDKNLLADNENV
-127 LSMSDNEDRKIDFSD
+127 NVDFSD

-148 ALFDDI
+148 SLFDEV
-154 SLLYANRNVGAV
+154 SLLYANRNVGAM
-166 VMLSDGIYNSGSNPF
+166 VMLTDGIYNIGSNPY
-181 YAAQKTD
+181 YAAQKVN

-236 TAQLT
+236 TAKLT
-241 VSDDKGEVFSKTLQI
+241 VSDDKGEVFSKSLQI

-268 VDAGQTGLKKFKVD
+268 VDAQQTGLKKFKVD

-305 SKDKVAIVYDA
+305 SKDKIAIVYDA

-321 AAIRSALELSD
+321 AAIRSALDLSE
-332 NYDVVVKSVD
+332 NYDITVSSID
-342 EFKDDPSGFGLI
+342 EFKANPSEFGLI
-354 VLHQLPSHKHPAS
+354 ILHQLPSQKHPAS
-367 ALLSQIRKSG
+367 SLLSQIRQSG
-377 VSSLYVIGTQT
+377 VSSLYIIGAQT
-388 DLNAFNVLNTALQV
+388 DLNAFNGLNAGLQI
-402 TQSKSMTNH
+402 TQSKNMTNN
-411 ATAAYNN
+411 ATASYNS

-429 QQLLPT
+429 QQLLPM
-435 LPPLQA
+435 LPPLQT

-450 SANTF
+450 SSNLF
-455 MTQRISGVETK
+455 MSQRISGVETK

-471 FNDVNG
+471 FNDVNN
-477 AKTGVISGTGLWSW
+477 AKTGVITGTGLWSW
-491 KVYDYVNTQNHDAFN
+491 KVYDYVNNQNHDAFN
-506 EIANKTAL
+506 EIVNKTTL

-552 LNTPDVKLTIKGSG
+552 LNTPDVKLTIKGGG

-586 ELPVGTYTWT
+586 ELPVGTYTWI

-602 TKSYEKSGS
+602 NKSYEKSGS
-611 FSVQEIFVETANLV
+611 FTVQEIFVETANLV
-625 ANHDLL
+625 ADFDLL
-631 RSIAQTSGGK
+631 KSIAQTSGGK
-641 YFDRSEMEKVVK
+641 YFSRNELEKLVQ

-673 LLNSPWYLAAI
+673 LLNSPWYLALI

-689 IEWFLRKWHGGY
+689 IEWFLRKWHGGM

>member
-1 MSLLTQ
+1 M
-7 YPLWL
+7 
-12 AIFAVLLGVGYA
+12 
-24 LFLYFRNDNVAFE
+24 
-37 KRSRIIMASLRGVAM
+37 
-52 ALLAFLLLAPMLKM
+52 
-66 IRKQTDKPVII
+66 
-77 FAIDNSESI
+77 
-86 AAGKDAKWY
+86 
-95 TSEYP
+95 
-100 KQLRKILD
+100 
-108 DLRKQYDV
+108 
-116 DAYLVGDENVD
+116 
-127 LSMSDNEDRKIDFSD
+127 
-142 KSTNLS
+142 
-148 ALFDDI
+148 
-154 SLLYANRNVGAV
+154 
-166 VMLSDGIYNSGSNPF
+166 
-181 YAAQKTD
+181 
-188 FPVYTVGLGSDEQ
+188 
-201 ATDLFIADIVH
+201 
-212 NKEVLKGNRAPVE
+212 
-225 VKVQAGKLAGK
+225 
-236 TAQLT
+236 
-241 VSDDKGEVFSKTLQI
+241 
-256 SGNQYFETVSFL
+256 
-268 VDAGQTGLKKFKVD
+268 
-282 LDELDGEVTHKNNHA
+282 
-297 QFFIRVIE
+297 
-305 SKDKVAIVYDA
+305 
-316 PHPDV
+316 
-321 AAIRSALELSD
+321 
-332 NYDVVVKSVD
+332 
-342 EFKDDPSGFGLI
+342 
-354 VLHQLPSHKHPAS
+354 
-367 ALLSQIRKSG
+367 
-377 VSSLYVIGTQT
+377 
-388 DLNAFNVLNTALQV
+388 NAFNGLNTGLQI
-402 TQSKSMTNH
+402 TQNKNMTNN
-411 ATAAYNN
+411 ATAAYNS

-435 LPPLQA
+435 LPPLQS

-455 MTQRISGVETK
+455 MTQKISGVETK

-491 KVYDYVNTQNHDAFN
+491 KVYNYVNTQSHDAFN
-506 EIANKTAL
+506 EIVNKTAL

-552 LNTPDVKLTIKGSG
+552 INTPDVKLTIKGSG

-602 TKSYEKSGS
+602 NKSYEKSGS

-625 ANHDLL
+625 ADFDLL
-631 RSIAQTSGGK
+631 KSVAQTSGGK
-641 YFDRSEMEKVVK
+641 FFARNELENVVK

>member
-24 LFLYFRNDNVAFE
+24 LFLYYKNDNIVFE
-37 KRSRIIMASLRGVAM
+37 KRDRIIMASLRGVAM
-52 ALLAFLLLAPMLKM
+52 TLLAFLLLAPMLKM

-86 AAGKDAKWY
+86 ASGKDADFY
-95 TSEYP
+95 TKEYP
-100 KQLRKILD
+100 KQLQKIVSELG
-108 DLRKQYDV
+108 KQYDV
-116 DAYLVGDENVD
+116 DAYFVGDENLLMDKEKV
-127 LSMSDNEDRKIDFSD
+127 NVDFSD

-154 SLLYANRNVGAV
+154 NLLYSNRNVGAV
-166 VMLSDGIYNSGSNPF
+166 VMLTDGIYNIGSNPY
-181 YAAQKTD
+181 YAAQKVN

-201 ATDLFIADIVH
+201 ATDLFIADIIH

-225 VKVQAGKLAGK
+225 VKVQAGKLSGK
-236 TAQLT
+236 TAKLT

-256 SGNQYFETVSFL
+256 SGNQYFETVALL
-268 VDAGQTGLKKFKVD
+268 VDATQPGLKKFRVD
-282 LDELDGEVTHKNNHA
+282 LDELDGEITYKNNHA

-305 SKDKVAIVYDA
+305 SKDKIAIVYDA

-321 AAIRSALELSD
+321 AAIRSALEISD
-332 NYDVVVKSVD
+332 NYDITVASVD
-342 EFKDDPSGFGLI
+342 EFKANPSEFGLI

-367 ALLSQIRKSG
+367 SLLSQIRQAG
-377 VSSLYVIGTQT
+377 VSSLFIIGTQT
-388 DLNAFNVLNTALQV
+388 DLNAFNGLNTGLQI
-402 TQSKSMTNH
+402 TQSKNMTNN
-411 ATAAYNN
+411 ATASYNN

-441 PFGTYKAAV
+441 PFGTYKASV
-450 SANTF
+450 SSNLF
-455 MTQRISGVETK
+455 MTQKISGVETK

-491 KVYDYVNTQNHDAFN
+491 KVYDFVNTQNHDAFN
-506 EIANKTAL
+506 EIVNKTAL

-527 RHNAVF
+527 HHNAVF

-544 LHNESGEL
+544 LYNESHEL

-602 TKSYEKSGS
+602 NKTYEKSGT

-625 ANHDLL
+625 ADFDMLK
-631 RSIAQTSGGK
+631 SVAQASGGK
-641 YFDRSEMEKVVK
+641 FFPRNEMENVVK

-689 IEWFLRKWHGGY
+689 IEWFLRKWHGGM

>member
-24 LFLYFRNDNVAFE
+24 LFLYFRNENVVFE
-37 KRSRIIMASLRGVAM
+37 KRSRIVMASLRGVAM
-52 ALLAFLLLAPMLKM
+52 TLVAFLLLAPMLKM
-66 IRKQTDKPVII
+66 IRKEIDKPVII
-77 FAIDNSESI
+77 LAIDNSESVKM
-86 AAGKDAKWY
+86 GKDSAY
-95 TSEYP
+95 YLSDYQ
-100 KQLRKILD
+100 KQVQQLANELGKHYEVTACL
-108 DLRKQYDV
+108 L
-116 DAYLVGDENVD
+116 GDENNYVD
-127 LSMSDNEDRKIDFSD
+127 YQEIKADFSD

-154 SLLYANRNVGAV
+154 NLLYANRNVGAV
-166 VMLSDGIYNSGSNPF
+166 VMLTDGIYNIGSNPY
-181 YAAQKTD
+181 YAAQKVD

-201 ATDLFIADIVH
+201 AKDLFIADIIH

-225 VKVQAGKLAGK
+225 VKIRAGKLSGK
-236 TAQLT
+236 SAKLT
-241 VSDDKGEVFSKTLQI
+241 VSDEKGEVFSRVLQI
-256 SGNQYFETVSFL
+256 SGNQFFETVSFL
-268 VDAGQTGLKKFKVD
+268 VDADKTGLLKYKID
-282 LDELDGEVTHKNNHA
+282 LDELDGEVTYKNNHA

-305 SKDKVAIVYDA
+305 SKDKIAIVYDA

-332 NYDVVVKSVD
+332 NYDVTVVPIQ
-342 EFKDDPSGFGLI
+342 EFKDKPSDYGLI
-354 VLHQLPSHKHPAS
+354 ILHQLPSKKNPAS
-367 ALLSQIRKSG
+367 SLLSQIRQSG
-377 VSSLYVIGTQT
+377 VSSLYIIGTQT
-388 DLNAFNVLNTALQV
+388 DLNAFNGLNTGLQI
-402 TQSKSMTNH
+402 TQSKNMTNN
-411 ATAAYNN
+411 ATAAYNS
-418 NFMLFSFSEEA
+418 NFMLFSFSEET
-429 QQLLPT
+429 QDLLPT
-435 LPPLQA
+435 LPPLQT
-441 PFGTYKAAV
+441 PFGTYKASV
-450 SANTF
+450 SSNLF
-455 MTQRISGVETK
+455 MTQKISGVETK

-477 AKTGVISGTGLWSW
+477 AKIGVISGTGLWSW
-491 KVYDYVNTQNHDAFN
+491 KVYDFVNTQNHDAFN
-506 EIANKTAL
+506 EIVNKTAL

-544 LHNESGEL
+544 LYNESHEL
-552 LNTPDVKLTIKGSG
+552 VNTPDVKLTIKGSG

-602 TKSYEKSGS
+602 NKSYEKSGT

-625 ANHDLL
+625 ADFDLL
-631 RSIAQTSGGK
+631 KSIAKTTDGK
-641 YFDRSEMEKVVK
+641 FFARNEIEKVAK

-659 NIKPVASYQKKYSM
+659 NIKPIASYHKKYSM

>member
-24 LFLYFRNDNVAFE
+24 LFLYYRNDNVAFE

-52 ALLAFLLLAPMLKM
+52 ALIAFLLLAPMLKM

-77 FAIDNSESI
+77 FSIDNSESI
-86 AAGKDAKWY
+86 AAGKDAAWY
-95 TSEYP
+95 TSDYP
-100 KQLRKILD
+100 KQLQKVVSELA
-108 DLRKQYDV
+108 KQYDV
-116 DAYLVGDENVD
+116 DAFLVGDENQLVD
-127 LSMSDNEDRKIDFSD
+127 NKKVNVNFSE

-166 VMLSDGIYNSGSNPF
+166 VMLTDGIYNIGSNPY

-188 FPVYTVGLGSDEQ
+188 FPVYTVALGSDEQ

-236 TAQLT
+236 TAKIT

-268 VDAGQTGLKKFKVD
+268 VDAQQTGVKKFKVD
-282 LDELDGEVTHKNNHA
+282 LDELDGEITHKNNHT

-305 SKDKVAIVYDA
+305 SKDKIAIVYDA
-316 PHPDV
+316 PHPDI
-321 AAIRSALELSD
+321 AAIRSALELSES
-332 NYDVVVKSVD
+332 YDITVASVD
-342 EFKDDPSGFGLI
+342 EFKENPSAFGLI
-354 VLHQLPSHKHPAS
+354 VLHQLPSKKHPAS
-367 ALLSQIRKSG
+367 ALLSQIRQGG
-377 VSSLYVIGTQT
+377 VSALYILGTQT
-388 DLNAFNVLNTALQV
+388 DLNAFNGLNTGLQV
-402 TQSKSMTNH
+402 TQNKSMTNN
-411 ATAAYNN
+411 ATPAYNG

-435 LPPLQA
+435 LPPLQS
-441 PFGTYKAAV
+441 PFGTYKASV

-466 YPLFL
+466 YPLIM
-471 FNDVNG
+471 FNDANG
-477 AKTGVISGTGLWSW
+477 AKTGVVSGVGLWSW

-506 EIANKTAL
+506 EIVDKMAQY
-514 FLVAKNDKSPFRV
+514 LVAKNDKSPFRV

-544 LHNESGEL
+544 LYNESHEL
-552 LNTPDVKLTIKGSG
+552 VNTPDVKLTIKGSG

-586 ELPVGTYTWT
+586 ELPAGTYTWT

-641 YFDRSEMEKVVK
+641 YFNRSEMENVVK

>member
-37 KRSRIIMASLRGVAM
+37 KRSRIVMASLRGLAM
-52 ALLAFLLLAPMLKM
+52 TLLAFLLLAPMLKM
-66 IRKQTDKPVII
+66 IRKKTDKPVII
-77 FAIDNSESI
+77 FSIDNSESI
-86 AAGKDAKWY
+86 KSGKDADFY
-95 TSEYP
+95 TAEYP
-100 KQLRKILD
+100 KQLQKIIDELAKD
-108 DLRKQYDV
+108 YDV
-116 DAYLVGDENVD
+116 DAYLVGDENKSAD
-127 LSMSDNEDRKIDFSD
+127 KTNAAPDFSD

-166 VMLSDGIYNSGSNPF
+166 VMLTDGIYNSGANPF
-181 YAAQKTD
+181 YAAQKTN

-201 ATDLFIADIVH
+201 ATDLLIADIVH

-225 VKVQAGKLAGK
+225 VKIQAGKLAGK
-236 TAQLT
+236 TAKLT
-241 VSDDKGEVFSKTLQI
+241 VSGDKGEVFSKTLQI

-268 VDAGQTGLKKFKVD
+268 VDAEQPGLKKFRVD

-297 QFFIRVIE
+297 QFIIRVIE
-305 SKDKVAIVYDA
+305 SKDKIAIVYDA

-321 AAIRSALELSD
+321 AAIRSALELSE

-342 EFKDDPSGFGLI
+342 EFKDNPSDFGLVI
-354 VLHQLPSHKHPAS
+354 LHQLPSSKHPAS
-367 ALLSQIRKSG
+367 SLLSQIRKSG
-377 VSSLYVIGTQT
+377 VSSLYIIGTQT
-388 DLNAFNVLNTALQV
+388 DLNAFNGLNTGLQI
-402 TQSKSMTNH
+402 TQSKNMTNN
-411 ATAAYNN
+411 ATAAYNS

-435 LPPLQA
+435 LPPLQS

-450 SANTF
+450 SANLF
-455 MTQRISGVETK
+455 MKQRISGVETN

-506 EIANKTAL
+506 EIVNKTAL
-514 FLVAKNDKSPFRV
+514 FLVAKNDRSPFRV

-544 LHNESGEL
+544 LYNESGEL
-552 LNTPDVKLTIKGSG
+552 LNTPDVKLTVKGSG

-602 TKSYEKSGS
+602 NKSYEKSGS

-631 RSIAQTSGGK
+631 RSIAQTSNGK

>member
-24 LFLYFRNDNVAFE
+24 LFLYYKNDNVVFE

-86 AAGKDAKWY
+86 TSTKDAAFY
-95 TSEYP
+95 QNDYP
-100 KQLRKILD
+100 KRLQKVIN
-108 DLRKQYDV
+108 DLSKQYDV
-116 DAYLVGDENVD
+116 DAYLVGDED
-127 LSMSDNEDRKIDFSD
+127 LLADNEKVNVDFSD

-154 SLLYANRNVGAV
+154 SLLYSNRNVGAV
-166 VMLSDGIYNSGSNPF
+166 VMLTDGIYNSGANPY
-181 YAAQKTD
+181 YAAQKVN
-188 FPVYTVGLGSDEQ
+188 FPIYTVGLGSDEQ

-225 VKVQAGKLAGK
+225 VKVQAGKLSGK
-236 TAQLT
+236 TAKLT

-268 VDAGQTGLKKFKVD
+268 VDAQQTGLKKFKVD

-305 SKDKVAIVYDA
+305 SKDKIAIVYDA

-321 AAIRSALELSD
+321 AALRSALELSE
-332 NYDVVVKSVD
+332 NYDLTVASVD
-342 EFKDDPSGFGLI
+342 EFKANPSEFGLI
-354 VLHQLPSHKHPAS
+354 ILHQLPSQKHPAS
-367 ALLSQIRKSG
+367 SLLSQIRQSG

-388 DLNAFNVLNTALQV
+388 DLNAFNELNTGLQI
-402 TQSKSMTNH
+402 TQSKNMTNN
-411 ATAAYNN
+411 ATASYNS

-435 LPPLQA
+435 LPPLQT

-450 SANTF
+450 SSNLF
-455 MTQRISGVETK
+455 MSQRISGVETK

-506 EIANKTAL
+506 EIVNKTAL

-533 AENAPVEFSAE
+533 AENSPVEFSAE

-552 LNTPDVKLTIKGSG
+552 LNTPDVKLTIKGNG

-602 TKSYEKSGS
+602 NKTYEKSGS

-625 ANHDLL
+625 ADFDLL
-631 RSIAQTSGGK
+631 KSIAQTTDGK
-641 YFDRSEMEKVVK
+641 FFTRNELEKVVQ

-689 IEWFLRKWHGGY
+689 IEWFLRKWHGGF

>member
-24 LFLYFRNDNVAFE
+24 LFLYYRNDNVAFE
-37 KRSRIIMASLRGVAM
+37 KRSRIVMASLRGVAM
-52 ALLAFLLLAPMLKM
+52 TLLAFLLLAPMLKM

-77 FAIDNSESI
+77 FSIDNSESI
-86 AAGKDAKWY
+86 AAGKDAGYY
-95 TSEYP
+95 TSDYP
-100 KQLRKILD
+100 KQLQKVINELA
-108 DLRKQYDV
+108 KQYDV
-116 DAYLVGDENVD
+116 DAYLVGDENQ
-127 LSMSDNEDRKIDFSD
+127 LTDNKNVTPDFSD

-166 VMLSDGIYNSGSNPF
+166 VMLSDGIYNIGSNPY
-181 YAAQKTD
+181 YAAQKVG

-201 ATDLFIADIVH
+201 ATDLLIADIIH

-236 TAQLT
+236 TAKLT
-241 VSDDKGEVFSKTLQI
+241 VSDEKGEIFSKTLQI

-268 VDAGQTGLKKFKVD
+268 VDAQQTGLKKLKVD
-282 LDELDGEVTHKNNHA
+282 LEELDGEVTYKNNHA

-354 VLHQLPSHKHPAS
+354 VLHQLPSQKHPAS

-377 VSSLYVIGTQT
+377 VSSLYIIGTQT
-388 DLNAFNVLNTALQV
+388 DLNAFNGLNTGLQI
-402 TQSKSMTNH
+402 TQSKNMTNN
-411 ATAAYNN
+411 ATAAFNS

-435 LPPLQA
+435 LPPLQS
-441 PFGTYKAAV
+441 PFGSYKASV

-466 YPLFL
+466 YPLIL

-506 EIANKTAL
+506 EIVNKTAL
-514 FLVAKNDKSPFRV
+514 FLVAKNDRSPFRV

-602 TKSYEKSGS
+602 NKSYEKSGS

-625 ANHDLL
+625 ADFDLL
-631 RSIAQTSGGK
+631 KSVAQTSGGK
-641 YFDRSEMEKVVK
+641 FFARNELENVVK

-689 IEWFLRKWHGGY
+689 IEWFLRKWHGGF

>member
-7 YPLWL
+7 YPFWL
-12 AIFAVLLGVGYA
+12 AVFAVLLGVGYA
-24 LFLYFRNDNVAFE
+24 LFLYHKNENVVFE
-37 KRSRIIMASLRGVAM
+37 KRSRIVMASLRGVAM

-77 FAIDNSESI
+77 FSIDNSESI
-86 AAGKDAKWY
+86 ASGKDAAYY
-95 TSEYP
+95 TRDYP
-100 KQLRKILD
+100 RQLQKVVN
-108 DLRKQYDV
+108 DLAKQYDV
-116 DAYLVGDENVD
+116 DAYLVGDENKLV
-127 LSMSDNEDRKIDFSD
+127 DNENVGVDFSD

-154 SLLYANRNVGAV
+154 NLLYSSRNVGAV
-166 VMLSDGIYNSGSNPF
+166 VMLTDGIYNIGSNPY
-181 YAAQKTD
+181 YAAQKAN

-225 VKVQAGKLAGK
+225 VKVQAGKLSGK
-236 TAQLT
+236 TAKLT
-241 VSDDKGEVFSKTLQI
+241 VSDDHGEVFSKTLQI

-268 VDAGQTGLKKFKVD
+268 VDAEKPGLKRFKVN
-282 LDELDGEVTHKNNHA
+282 LDELDGEITHKNNHA

-305 SKDKVAIVYDA
+305 SKDKIAVVYDA

-332 NYDVVVKSVD
+332 NYDVTVASVE
-342 EFKDDPSGFGLI
+342 EFKANPADFGLI
-354 VLHQLPSHKHPAS
+354 VLHQLPSQKHPAS
-367 ALLSQIRKSG
+367 SLLSQIRQSG
-377 VSSLYVIGTQT
+377 VSALYIVGTQT
-388 DLNAFNVLNTALQV
+388 DLSAFNGLNTGLQI
-402 TQSKSMTNH
+402 TQSKNMTNN
-411 ATAAYNN
+411 ATASYNS

-435 LPPLQA
+435 LPPLQT
-441 PFGTYKAAV
+441 PFGTYKASV
-450 SANTF
+450 SSNLF
-455 MTQRISGVETK
+455 MTQKISGVETK

-477 AKTGVISGTGLWSW
+477 AKTGVVSGTGLWAW
-491 KVYDYVNTQNHDAFN
+491 KVYDYVNNQNHDAFN
-506 EIANKTAL
+506 EIVNKTAL

-552 LNTPDVKLTIKGSG
+552 LNTPDVKLTVKGSG
-566 DTTYDAQF
+566 DTAYDAQF

-586 ELPVGTYTWT
+586 DLPVGTYTWT

-602 TKSYEKSGS
+602 NKTYEKSGS

-625 ANHDLL
+625 ADFDMLK
-631 RSIAQTSGGK
+631 SVAQTTGGK
-641 YFDRSEMEKVVK
+641 FFTRNELEKVVK
-653 EIKAND
+653 EIKANE

-673 LLNSPWYLAAI
+673 LLTSPWYLALI

-689 IEWFLRKWHGGY
+689 IEWFLRKWHGGM

>member
-12 AIFAVLLGVGYA
+12 AIFAVLLGIGYA

-37 KRSRIIMASLRGVAM
+37 KRSRIVMASLRGLAM
-52 ALLAFLLLAPMLKM
+52 ALLAFLLLAPMLKK
-66 IRKQTDKPVII
+66 IRKQTDKPVLI
-77 FAIDNSESI
+77 FAIDNSESVQS
-86 AAGKDAKWY
+86 GKDATYY
-95 TSEYP
+95 TTDYP
-100 KQLRKILD
+100 KQLQKVVS
-108 DLRKQYDV
+108 DLAKQYDV
-116 DAYLVGDENVD
+116 DAYLVGDKNLLADNENV
-127 LSMSDNEDRKIDFSD
+127 NVDFSD

-148 ALFDDI
+148 SLFDEV
-154 SLLYANRNVGAV
+154 SLLYANRNVGAM
-166 VMLSDGIYNSGSNPF
+166 VMLTDGIYNIGSNPY
-181 YAAQKTD
+181 YAAQKVN

-236 TAQLT
+236 TAKLT
-241 VSDDKGEVFSKTLQI
+241 VSDDKGEVFSKSLQI

-268 VDAGQTGLKKFKVD
+268 VDAQQTGLKKFKVD

-305 SKDKVAIVYDA
+305 SKDKIAVVYDA

-321 AAIRSALELSD
+321 AAIRSALDLSE
-332 NYDVVVKSVD
+332 NYDITVSSID
-342 EFKDDPSGFGLI
+342 EFKANPSEFGLI
-354 VLHQLPSHKHPAS
+354 ILHQLPSQKHPAS
-367 ALLSQIRKSG
+367 SLLSQIRQSG
-377 VSSLYVIGTQT
+377 VSSLYIIGAQT
-388 DLNAFNVLNTALQV
+388 DLNAFNGLNAGLQI
-402 TQSKSMTNH
+402 TQSKNMTNN
-411 ATAAYNN
+411 ATASYNS

-429 QQLLPT
+429 QQLLPM
-435 LPPLQA
+435 LPPLQT

-450 SANTF
+450 SSNLF
-455 MTQRISGVETK
+455 MSQRISGVETK

-471 FNDVNG
+471 FNDVNN
-477 AKTGVISGTGLWSW
+477 AKTGVITGTGLWSW
-491 KVYDYVNTQNHDAFN
+491 KVYDYVNNQNHDAFN
-506 EIANKTAL
+506 EIVNKTTL

-552 LNTPDVKLTIKGSG
+552 LNTPDVKLTIKGGG

-586 ELPVGTYTWT
+586 ELPVGTYTWI

-602 TKSYEKSGS
+602 NKSYEKSGS
-611 FSVQEIFVETANLV
+611 FTVQEIFVETANLV
-625 ANHDLL
+625 ADFDLL
-631 RSIAQTSGGK
+631 KSIAQTSGGK
-641 YFDRSEMEKVVK
+641 YFSRNELEKLVQ

-673 LLNSPWYLAAI
+673 LLNSPWYLALI
-684 VLLLG
+684 VLLMG
-689 IEWFLRKWHGGY
+689 IEWFLRKWHGGM

>member
-24 LFLYFRNDNVAFE
+24 LFLYFRNENVVFE
-37 KRSRIIMASLRGVAM
+37 KRSRIVMASLRGVAM
-52 ALLAFLLLAPMLKM
+52 TLVAFLLLAPMLKM
-66 IRKQTDKPVII
+66 IRKEIDKPVII
-77 FAIDNSESI
+77 LAIDNSESVKM
-86 AAGKDAKWY
+86 GKDSAY
-95 TSEYP
+95 YLSDYQ
-100 KQLRKILD
+100 KQVQQLANELGKHYEVTACL
-108 DLRKQYDV
+108 L
-116 DAYLVGDENVD
+116 GDENNYVD
-127 LSMSDNEDRKIDFSD
+127 YQEIKADFSD

-154 SLLYANRNVGAV
+154 NLLYANRNVGAV
-166 VMLSDGIYNSGSNPF
+166 VMLTDGIYNIGSNPY
-181 YAAQKTD
+181 YAAQKVD

-201 ATDLFIADIVH
+201 AKDLFIADIIH

-225 VKVQAGKLAGK
+225 VKIRAGKLSGK
-236 TAQLT
+236 SAKLT
-241 VSDDKGEVFSKTLQI
+241 VSDEKGEVFSRVLQI
-256 SGNQYFETVSFL
+256 SGNQFFETVSFL
-268 VDAGQTGLKKFKVD
+268 VDADKTGLLKYKID
-282 LDELDGEVTHKNNHA
+282 LDELDGEVTYKNNHA

-305 SKDKVAIVYDA
+305 SKDKIAIVYDA

-332 NYDVVVKSVD
+332 NYDVTVVPIQ
-342 EFKDDPSGFGLI
+342 EFKDKPSDYGLI
-354 VLHQLPSHKHPAS
+354 ILHQLPSKKNPAS
-367 ALLSQIRKSG
+367 SLLSQIRQSG
-377 VSSLYVIGTQT
+377 VSSLYIIGTQT
-388 DLNAFNVLNTALQV
+388 DLNAFNGLNTGLQI
-402 TQSKSMTNH
+402 TQSKNMTNN
-411 ATAAYNN
+411 ATAAYNS
-418 NFMLFSFSEEA
+418 NFMLFSFSEET
-429 QQLLPT
+429 QDLLPT
-435 LPPLQA
+435 LPPLQT

-450 SANTF
+450 SSNLF
-455 MTQRISGVETK
+455 MTQKISGVETK

-477 AKTGVISGTGLWSW
+477 AKIGVISGTGLWSW
-491 KVYDYVNTQNHDAFN
+491 KVYDFVNTQNHDAFN
-506 EIANKTAL
+506 EIVNKTAL

-544 LHNESGEL
+544 LYNESHEL
-552 LNTPDVKLTIKGSG
+552 VNTPDVKLTIKGSG

-586 ELPVGTYTWT
+586 ELPVGTYTWI

-602 TKSYEKSGS
+602 NKSYEKSGT

-625 ANHDLL
+625 ADFDLL
-631 RSIAQTSGGK
+631 KSIAKTTDGK
-641 YFDRSEMEKVVK
+641 FFARNEIENVAK

-659 NIKPVASYQKKYSM
+659 NIKPIASYHKKYSM

>member
-37 KRSRIIMASLRGVAM
+37 KRSRIVMASLRGLAM
-52 ALLAFLLLAPMLKM
+52 TLLAFLLLAPMLKM

-77 FAIDNSESI
+77 FSIDNSESI
-86 AAGKDAKWY
+86 KSGKDADFY
-95 TSEYP
+95 TAEYP
-100 KQLRKILD
+100 KQLQKIIDELAKD
-108 DLRKQYDV
+108 YDV
-116 DAYLVGDENVD
+116 DAYLVGDENKSAD
-127 LSMSDNEDRKIDFSD
+127 KTNAAPDFSD

-166 VMLSDGIYNSGSNPF
+166 VMLTDGIYNSGANPF
-181 YAAQKTD
+181 YAAQKTN

-201 ATDLFIADIVH
+201 ATDLLIADIVH

-225 VKVQAGKLAGK
+225 VKIQAGKLAGK
-236 TAQLT
+236 TAKLT
-241 VSDDKGEVFSKTLQI
+241 VSGDKGEVFSKTLQI

-268 VDAGQTGLKKFKVD
+268 VDAEQPGLKKFRVD
-282 LDELDGEVTHKNNHA
+282 LDELDGEVTHKNNHT
-297 QFFIRVIE
+297 QFIIRVIE
-305 SKDKVAIVYDA
+305 SKDKIAIVYDA

-321 AAIRSALELSD
+321 AAIRSALELSE

-342 EFKDDPSGFGLI
+342 EFKDNPSDFGLI
-354 VLHQLPSHKHPAS
+354 ILHQLPSSKHPAS
-367 ALLSQIRKSG
+367 SLLSQIRKSG
-377 VSSLYVIGTQT
+377 VSSLYIIGTQT
-388 DLNAFNVLNTALQV
+388 DLNAFNGLNTGLQI
-402 TQSKSMTNH
+402 TQSKNMTNN
-411 ATAAYNN
+411 ATAAYNS

-435 LPPLQA
+435 LPPLQS

-450 SANTF
+450 SANLF
-455 MTQRISGVETK
+455 MKQRISGVETN

-491 KVYDYVNTQNHDAFN
+491 KVYNYVNTQNHDAFN
-506 EIANKTAL
+506 EIVNKTAL
-514 FLVAKNDKSPFRV
+514 FLVAKNDRSPFRV

-544 LHNESGEL
+544 LYNESGEL
-552 LNTPDVKLTIKGSG
+552 LNTPDVKLTVKGSG

-602 TKSYEKSGS
+602 NKSYEKSGS

-631 RSIAQTSGGK
+631 RSIAQTSNGK

>member
-24 LFLYFRNDNVAFE
+24 LFLYYRNDNVAFE
-37 KRSRIIMASLRGVAM
+37 KRSRIVMASLRGVAM
-52 ALLAFLLLAPMLKM
+52 TLLAFLLLAPMLKM

-77 FAIDNSESI
+77 FSIDNSESI
-86 AAGKDAKWY
+86 AAGKDAGYY
-95 TSEYP
+95 TSDYP
-100 KQLRKILD
+100 KQLQKVINELA
-108 DLRKQYDV
+108 KQYDV
-116 DAYLVGDENVD
+116 DAYLVGDENQLAD
-127 LSMSDNEDRKIDFSD
+127 YKNATPDFSD

-166 VMLSDGIYNSGSNPF
+166 VMLSDGIYNIGSNPY
-181 YAAQKTD
+181 YAAQKVG

-201 ATDLFIADIVH
+201 ATDLLIADIIH

-236 TAQLT
+236 TAKLT
-241 VSDDKGEVFSKTLQI
+241 VSDEKGEIFSKTLQI

-268 VDAGQTGLKKFKVD
+268 VDAQQTGLKKLKVD
-282 LDELDGEVTHKNNHA
+282 LEELDGEVTYKNNHA

-354 VLHQLPSHKHPAS
+354 VLHQLPSQKHPAS

-377 VSSLYVIGTQT
+377 VSSLYIIGTQT
-388 DLNAFNVLNTALQV
+388 DLNAFNGLNTGLQI
-402 TQSKSMTNH
+402 TQSKNMTNN
-411 ATAAYNN
+411 ATAAFNS

-435 LPPLQA
+435 LPPLQS
-441 PFGTYKAAV
+441 PFGSYKASV

-466 YPLFL
+466 YPLIL

-506 EIANKTAL
+506 EIVNKTAL
-514 FLVAKNDKSPFRV
+514 FLVAKNDRSPFRV

-602 TKSYEKSGS
+602 NKSYEKSGS

-625 ANHDLL
+625 ADFDLL
-631 RSIAQTSGGK
+631 KSVAQTSGGK
-641 YFDRSEMEKVVK
+641 FFARNELENVVK

-689 IEWFLRKWHGGY
+689 IEWFLRKWHGGF

>member
-1 MSLLTQ
+1 M
-7 YPLWL
+7 
-12 AIFAVLLGVGYA
+12 
-24 LFLYFRNDNVAFE
+24 
-37 KRSRIIMASLRGVAM
+37 
-52 ALLAFLLLAPMLKM
+52 
-66 IRKQTDKPVII
+66 
-77 FAIDNSESI
+77 
-86 AAGKDAKWY
+86 
-95 TSEYP
+95 
-100 KQLRKILD
+100 
-108 DLRKQYDV
+108 
-116 DAYLVGDENVD
+116 
-127 LSMSDNEDRKIDFSD
+127 
-142 KSTNLS
+142 
-148 ALFDDI
+148 
-154 SLLYANRNVGAV
+154 
-166 VMLSDGIYNSGSNPF
+166 
-181 YAAQKTD
+181 
-188 FPVYTVGLGSDEQ
+188 
-201 ATDLFIADIVH
+201 
-212 NKEVLKGNRAPVE
+212 
-225 VKVQAGKLAGK
+225 
-236 TAQLT
+236 
-241 VSDDKGEVFSKTLQI
+241 
-256 SGNQYFETVSFL
+256 
-268 VDAGQTGLKKFKVD
+268 
-282 LDELDGEVTHKNNHA
+282 DELDGEVTHKNNHA

-388 DLNAFNVLNTALQV
+388 DLNAFNGLNTGLQV
-402 TQSKSMTNH
+402 TQSKSMTNN

-506 EIANKTAL
+506 EIVNKTAL

-527 RHNAVF
+527 RHNAAF

-544 LHNESGEL
+544 LYNDSYELINE
-552 LNTPDVKLTIKGSG
+552 PDVKMVIKGSG
-566 DTTYDAQF
+566 DTTYEAQF
-574 SKQNNAYYLNMG
+574 SKQNKGYYLTMG
-586 ELPVGTYTWT
+586 ELPVGNYTWT
-596 AKTQLG
+596 ATTQIGGRRFDKTG
-602 TKSYEKSGS
+602 RFT
-611 FSVQEIFVETANLV
+611 VQEIMLETANLV
-625 ANHDLL
+625 ADHDLL
-631 RSIAQTSGGK
+631 KSISSATNGK
-641 YFDRSEMEKVVK
+641 FFAKEDISKVAN
-653 EIKAND
+653 EIKHND
-659 NIKPVASYQKKYSM
+659 NIKSIASYKKKYAM

-689 IEWFLRKWHGGY
+689 IEWFLRKWNGGY

>member
-7 YPLWL
+7 YPFWL

-24 LFLYFRNDNVAFE
+24 LFLYYKNENIVFE
-37 KRSRIIMASLRGVAM
+37 KRSRIVMASLRGVAM
-52 ALLAFLLLAPMLKM
+52 ALIAFLLLAPMLKM
-66 IRKQTDKPVII
+66 IRKQVDKPVII
-77 FAIDNSESI
+77 FSIDNSESI
-86 AAGKDAKWY
+86 QSGKDASCY

-100 KQLRKILD
+100 KQLQKLIN
-108 DLRKQYDV
+108 DLGKQYDV
-116 DAYLVGDENVD
+116 DAYLVGDDN
-127 LSMSDNEDRKIDFSD
+127 LLIDNEKVSVDFSD

-148 ALFDDI
+148 SLFDEI
-154 SLLYANRNVGAV
+154 SLLYSNRNVGAM
-166 VMLSDGIYNSGSNPF
+166 VMLSDGIYNIGSNPY
-181 YAAQKTD
+181 YAAQKVN

-201 ATDLFIADIVH
+201 AKDLYIANIVH

-225 VKVQAGKLAGK
+225 VKVQAGKLSGK
-236 TAQLT
+236 SAKLT
-241 VSDDKGEVFSKTLQI
+241 VSDDKGEVFSRVLQI

-268 VDAGQTGLKKFKVD
+268 VDADKPGLLKYRVD
-282 LDELDGEVTHKNNHA
+282 LDELDGEVTYKNNHA

-305 SKDKVAIVYDA
+305 SKDKIAIVYDA

-332 NYDVVVKSVD
+332 NYDVTVVPIQ
-342 EFKDDPSGFGLI
+342 EFKDKPSDYGLI
-354 VLHQLPSHKHPAS
+354 ILHQLPSKKNPAS
-367 ALLSQIRKSG
+367 SLLSQIRQSG
-377 VSSLYVIGTQT
+377 VSSLYIVGTQT
-388 DLNAFNVLNTALQV
+388 DLNAFNGLNTGLQI
-402 TQSKSMTNH
+402 TQSKNMTNN
-411 ATAAYNN
+411 ATAAYNS
-418 NFMLFSFSEEA
+418 NFMLFSFSEET

-435 LPPLQA
+435 LPPLQT

-450 SANTF
+450 SSNLF

-491 KVYDYVNTQNHDAFN
+491 KVYDYVNNQNHDAFN
-506 EIANKTAL
+506 EIVNKTAL

-527 RHNAVF
+527 HHNAVF

-544 LHNESGEL
+544 LYNESHEL
-552 LNTPDVKLTIKGSG
+552 VNTPDVKLTIKGSG

-602 TKSYEKSGS
+602 NKSYEKSGT

-625 ANHDLL
+625 ADFDLL
-631 RSIAQTSGGK
+631 KSIAQTSGGK
-641 YFDRSEMEKVVK
+641 FFARNEMEKVVK
-653 EIKAND
+653 EIKDNE
-659 NIKPVASYQKKYSM
+659 NIKPIASYNKKYSM
-673 LLNSPWYLAAI
+673 LLNSPWYFVAI

>member
-24 LFLYFRNDNVAFE
+24 LFLYYRNDNVAFE
-37 KRSRIIMASLRGVAM
+37 KRSRIVMASLRGVAM
-52 ALLAFLLLAPMLKM
+52 TLLAFLLLAPMLKM

-77 FAIDNSESI
+77 FSIDNSESI
-86 AAGKDAKWY
+86 AAGKDAGYY
-95 TSEYP
+95 TSDYP
-100 KQLRKILD
+100 KQLQKVINELA
-108 DLRKQYDV
+108 KQYDV
-116 DAYLVGDENVD
+116 DAYFVGDENQ
-127 LSMSDNEDRKIDFSD
+127 LADNKNATPDFSD

-166 VMLSDGIYNSGSNPF
+166 VMLSDGIYNIGSNPY
-181 YAAQKTD
+181 YAAQKVG

-201 ATDLFIADIVH
+201 ATDLLIADIIH

-236 TAQLT
+236 TAKLT
-241 VSDDKGEVFSKTLQI
+241 VSDEKGEIFSKTLQI

-268 VDAGQTGLKKFKVD
+268 VDAQQTGLKKLKVD
-282 LDELDGEVTHKNNHA
+282 LEELDGEVTYKNNHA

-354 VLHQLPSHKHPAS
+354 VLHQLPSQKHPAS

-377 VSSLYVIGTQT
+377 VSSLYIIGTQT
-388 DLNAFNVLNTALQV
+388 DLNAFNGLNTGLQI
-402 TQSKSMTNH
+402 TQSKNMTNN
-411 ATAAYNN
+411 ATAAFNS

-435 LPPLQA
+435 LPPLQS
-441 PFGTYKAAV
+441 PFGSYKTSV

-466 YPLFL
+466 YPLIL

-506 EIANKTAL
+506 EIVNKTAL
-514 FLVAKNDKSPFRV
+514 FLVAKNDRSPFRV

-602 TKSYEKSGS
+602 NKSYEKSGS

-625 ANHDLL
+625 ADFDLL
-631 RSIAQTSGGK
+631 KSVAQTSGGK
-641 YFDRSEMEKVVK
+641 FFARDELENVVK

-689 IEWFLRKWHGGY
+689 IEWFLRKWHGGF

>member
-24 LFLYFRNDNVAFE
+24 LFLYYRNDNVAFE
-37 KRSRIIMASLRGVAM
+37 KRSRIVMASLRGVAM
-52 ALLAFLLLAPMLKM
+52 TLLAFLLLAPMLKM

-77 FAIDNSESI
+77 FSIDNSESI
-86 AAGKDAKWY
+86 AAGKDAGYY
-95 TSEYP
+95 TSDYP
-100 KQLRKILD
+100 KQLQKVINELA
-108 DLRKQYDV
+108 KQYDV
-116 DAYLVGDENVD
+116 DAYLVGDENQ
-127 LSMSDNEDRKIDFSD
+127 LADNKNATPDFSD

-154 SLLYANRNVGAV
+154 SLLYANRNIGAV
-166 VMLSDGIYNSGSNPF
+166 VMLSDGIYNIGSNPY
-181 YAAQKTD
+181 YAAQKVG

-201 ATDLFIADIVH
+201 ATDLLIADIIH

-236 TAQLT
+236 TAKLT
-241 VSDDKGEVFSKTLQI
+241 VSDEKGEIFSKTLQI

-268 VDAGQTGLKKFKVD
+268 VDAQQTGLKKLKVD
-282 LDELDGEVTHKNNHA
+282 LEELDGEVTYKNNHA

-354 VLHQLPSHKHPAS
+354 VLHQLPSQKHPAS

-377 VSSLYVIGTQT
+377 VSSLYIIGTQT
-388 DLNAFNVLNTALQV
+388 DLNAFNGLNTGLQI
-402 TQSKSMTNH
+402 TQSKNMTNN
-411 ATAAYNN
+411 ATAAFNS

-435 LPPLQA
+435 LPPLQS
-441 PFGTYKAAV
+441 PFGSYKASV

-466 YPLFL
+466 YPLIL

-506 EIANKTAL
+506 EIVNKTAL
-514 FLVAKNDKSPFRV
+514 FLVAKNDRSPFRV

-602 TKSYEKSGS
+602 NKNYEKSGS

-625 ANHDLL
+625 ADFDLL
-631 RSIAQTSGGK
+631 KSVAQTSGGK
-641 YFDRSEMEKVVK
+641 FFARNELENVVK

-689 IEWFLRKWHGGY
+689 IEWFLRKWHGGF

>member
-24 LFLYFRNDNVAFE
+24 LFLYFRNENVVFE
-37 KRSRIIMASLRGVAM
+37 KKSRIVMASLRGVAM
-52 ALLAFLLLAPMLKM
+52 TLVAFLLLAPMLKM
-66 IRKQTDKPVII
+66 IRKEIDKPVII
-77 FAIDNSESI
+77 LAIDNSESVKM
-86 AAGKDAKWY
+86 GKDSAY
-95 TSEYP
+95 YLSDYQ
-100 KQLRKILD
+100 KQVQQLANELGKHYEVTACL
-108 DLRKQYDV
+108 L
-116 DAYLVGDENVD
+116 GDENNYVD
-127 LSMSDNEDRKIDFSD
+127 YQEIKADFSD

-154 SLLYANRNVGAV
+154 NLLYANRNVGAV
-166 VMLSDGIYNSGSNPF
+166 VMLTDGIYNIGSNPY
-181 YAAQKTD
+181 YAAQKVD

-201 ATDLFIADIVH
+201 AKDLFIADIIH

-225 VKVQAGKLAGK
+225 VKIRAGKLSGK
-236 TAQLT
+236 SAKLT
-241 VSDDKGEVFSKTLQI
+241 VSDEKGEVFSKVLQI
-256 SGNQYFETVSFL
+256 SGNQFFETVSFL
-268 VDAGQTGLKKFKVD
+268 VDADKTGLLKYKID
-282 LDELDGEVTHKNNHA
+282 LDELDGEVTYKNNHA

-305 SKDKVAIVYDA
+305 SKDKIAIVYDA

-332 NYDVVVKSVD
+332 NYDVTVVPIQ
-342 EFKDDPSGFGLI
+342 EFKDKPSDYGLI
-354 VLHQLPSHKHPAS
+354 ILHQLPSKKNPAS
-367 ALLSQIRKSG
+367 SLLSQIRQSG
-377 VSSLYVIGTQT
+377 VSSLYIIGTQT
-388 DLNAFNVLNTALQV
+388 DLNAFNGLNTGLQI
-402 TQSKSMTNH
+402 TQSKNMTNN
-411 ATAAYNN
+411 ATAAYNS
-418 NFMLFSFSEEA
+418 NFMLFSFSEET
-429 QQLLPT
+429 QDLLPT
-435 LPPLQA
+435 LPPLQT

-450 SANTF
+450 SSNLF
-455 MTQRISGVETK
+455 MTQKISGVETK

-477 AKTGVISGTGLWSW
+477 AKIGVISGTGLWSW
-491 KVYDYVNTQNHDAFN
+491 KVYDFVNTQNHDAFN
-506 EIANKTAL
+506 EIVNKTAL

-544 LHNESGEL
+544 LYNESHEL
-552 LNTPDVKLTIKGSG
+552 VNTPDVKLTIKGSG

-602 TKSYEKSGS
+602 NKSYEKSGT

-625 ANHDLL
+625 ADFDLL
-631 RSIAQTSGGK
+631 KSIAKTTDGK
-641 YFDRSEMEKVVK
+641 FFARNEIENVAK

-659 NIKPVASYQKKYSM
+659 NIKPIASYHKKYSM